1 MACPRCVPG
10 LAPQV
15 THYELQAGR
24 LAESI
29 CAQQSPSRS
38 VYGHEGLVGLAART
52 LRPEAGWCRHRVRIK
67 RRLGLNSGCSV
78 TGSWVSESRNRTRQ
92 EVRSA
97 WGEREP
103 SADSLGRSRSAGRL
117 AQGDGG
123 PGDGGQLHGQLT
135 AVNAS
140 GFVWRKGD
148 PVLVL
153 ERVGRVNVVIVQ
165 GVRFQNRN
173 VTQSIRVDG
182 ECGHCMLAPVH
193 HEDRGPTRLRVVRGY
208 RVDCG
213 YLAVQVCL
221 VSVGFEL
228 NQE

>member
-1 MACPRCVPG
+1 MRS
-10 LAPQV
+10 
-15 THYELQAGR
+15 
-24 LAESI
+24 AESI
-29 CAQQSPSRS
+29 QVCIRPRRT
-38 VYGHEGLVGLAART
+38 GGLGART

-97 WGEREP
+97 WGRGSRRQIRWAAPQRWAVSPGRWP
-103 SADSLGRSRSAGRL
+103 SRRR
-117 AQGDGG
+117 
-123 PGDGGQLHGQLT
+123 GQLHGQLT

-153 ERVGRVNVVIVQ
+153 ERVCRVNVVIVQ
-165 GVRFQNRN
+165 SVRFQNRN
-173 VTQSIRVDG
+173 VTQSTRVDG
-182 ECGHCMLAPVH
+182 ERGRCMSAPVH
-193 HEDRGPTRLRVVRGY
+193 HEDRGLTRLRVARGY

-213 YLAVQVCL
+213 YLAVQVCV